1 MEFGWGFF
9 HQLAASQICPHL
21 STGCIH
27 AHLSLTPKTK
37 GLQTGGCIRGP
48 LARAESLNLLVSSG
62 PVSTRA
68 CQMSRA
74 VLGVA
79 GKGQQTS
86 PEICIP
92 CVLSSP
98 GALEEVKG
106 SRRAG
111 GQNQPQAAAI
121 SHLRSLASPSL
132 GIFAPCPDA
141 LWGVEE
147 QEFRNKVWN
156 CWPLLYQPLTPA
168 CGTTSSTCSTCP
180 ACQWCHSSAV
190 NRVFGAKVPQKL
202 VTEPREGP
210 ASGPHTR
217 DV

>member
-1 MEFGWGFF
+1 
-9 HQLAASQICPHL
+9 
-21 STGCIH
+21 
-27 AHLSLTPKTK
+27 
-37 GLQTGGCIRGP
+37 
-48 LARAESLNLLVSSG
+48 
-62 PVSTRA
+62 
-68 CQMSRA
+68 MSRA

-156 CWPLLYQPLTPA
+156 CWPLLYQPLTQPVVPPPA
-168 CGTTSSTCSTCP
+168 R
-180 ACQWCHSSAV
+180 AA
-190 NRVFGAKVPQKL
+190 RV
-202 VTEPREGP
+202 RP
-210 ASGPHTR
+210 ASGVTPLLLTEYLVQKCHR
-217 DV
+217 NW